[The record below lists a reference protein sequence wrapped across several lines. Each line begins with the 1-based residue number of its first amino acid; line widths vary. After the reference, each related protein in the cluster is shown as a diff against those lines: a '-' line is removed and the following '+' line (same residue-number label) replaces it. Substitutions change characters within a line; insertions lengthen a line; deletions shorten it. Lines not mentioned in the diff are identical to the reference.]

1 MSNFVTEPAT
11 RSLGE
16 EWAGMTFPFHRH
28 LLGLLGTGASD
39 PKGVTPVARYAL
51 VDGQPAGLIL
61 AELPTPQRPSAELL
75 SMFVVPEQ
83 RGRGLATSLLEGLE
97 ADLANA
103 GVSELIGTY
112 MTGKPSISAIER
124 IFVKRGFTPPE
135 LRKIVVKYTPE
146 EPSRA
151 LWYRRAKMPSHAS
164 IFPWVE
170 LTPEE
175 RDALKRSQSE
185 TAWIPPLLEP
195 WRSDKVF
202 DEVSS
207 FGMRRHGEVVGWV
220 INHRVQPDLVRF
232 TTSFMRPDMQRLG
245 AIFPLYVASLKS
257 LEGSGITC
265 VFVTSAEF
273 ANMVQFALRRVAP
286 FVHYTGETR
295 GVSKALSASSRAV
308 GSLP

>member
-1 MSNFVTEPAT
+1 MSNFATEPAT
-11 RSLGE
+11 SPLGE
-16 EWAGMTFPFHRH
+16 DWAGMTFPLHRH

-39 PKGVTPVARYAL
+39 PKGIRPVARYAL
-51 VDGQPAGLIL
+51 VDGRPAGLVL

-75 SMFVVPEQ
+75 SMFVAAEL
-83 RGRGLATSLLEGLE
+83 RARGLATSLLEGLE
-97 ADLANA
+97 SDLARD
-103 GVSELIGTY
+103 GVGELVGVY
-112 MTGKPSISAIER
+112 MTGKPSTDAIER
-124 IFVKRGFTPPE
+124 IFAKRGFTPPE

-151 LWYRRAKMPSHAS
+151 LWYRRAKLPSHAS

-175 RDALKRSQSE
+175 RDALVRSQAE
-185 TAWIPPLLEP
+185 TGWIPRLLEP
-195 WRSDKVF
+195 WRADRVF

-257 LEGSGITC
+257 LEGSGVTC

-273 ANMVQFALRRVAP
+273 AGMMQFALRRVAP

-295 GVSKALSASSRAV
+295 GVSKVLAASPAP
-308 GSLP
+308 GSTS